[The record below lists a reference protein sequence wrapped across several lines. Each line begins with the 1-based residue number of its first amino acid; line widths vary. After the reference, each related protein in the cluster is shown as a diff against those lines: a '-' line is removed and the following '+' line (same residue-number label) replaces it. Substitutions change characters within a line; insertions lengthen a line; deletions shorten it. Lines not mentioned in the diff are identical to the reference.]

1 MPFNKG
7 TDKGPGGTMA
17 DNDFLTFLV
26 DETLKLQKRGEE
38 KLSSLELKLS
48 DYGLNFWKGE
58 FIPQSQVLRF
68 KTRMGNL
75 DAPMNWSVF
84 SCVGSDHRVLD
95 KNNDMDNFFSVI
107 KGSWPVAIEKVVII
121 HADGFC
127 YMVALTHDQEC
138 HLHDLLNPQEWL
150 KTA

>member
-1 MPFNKG
+1 
-7 TDKGPGGTMA
+7 MA

-26 DETLKLQKRGEE
+26 DETLQLQKRGEV
-38 KLSSLELKLS
+38 KLSSLELKLN
-48 DYGLNFWKGE
+48 DYSLKFWKGV
-58 FIPQSQVLRF
+58 FIPPSQVLRF
-68 KTRMGNL
+68 ATPMGNM
-75 DAPMNWSVF
+75 DVPMNWSVF

-95 KNNDMDNFFSVI
+95 HNNDMDNFFTVI
-107 KGSWPVAIEKVVII
+107 KSAWQLPLEKLVII

-127 YMVALTHDQEC
+127 YLVGLTQDQEC